1 MERYYSYS
9 RFIKENFG
17 EKLYKICIV
26 GGFTCPNRD
35 GTLAT
40 GGCIFCSEGGSG
52 EFTENASLS
61 VSEQIHLGKSQTSRK
76 YQGEHYIAYF
86 QAFTN
91 TYAPVDRLRALY
103 EEAITAP
110 EIVALSIG
118 TRPDC
123 ITPEILDLLEEL
135 NKRKPVFIEMGLQTS
150 HDSTASFLNRAYPTE
165 TFTKTCHALAEAG
178 IRVTAHIILGL
189 PGETLDMELDTIRYL
204 NTLPVS
210 GIKISMLYVLKN
222 TVLASYYEQHPFHIL
237 TMEEYINHL
246 IICLSQLRKDIVI
259 ERMTGD
265 GPKDLLIVPKWIGH
279 KRLVLNTIHK
289 EMNFPLTNSQLS
301 EFFVNHGYTSYF
313 HLQQAINELVE
324 SEFVR
329 AETIRNT
336 TNYHLISS
344 GKEALSMFH
353 TQISEPI
360 KNDILDYFAEKKYQL
375 RKEVD
380 ITADYYPLKKK
391 RGEYMVKT
399 QIKEKGSLLLE
410 LNINVVSKEQAIAI
424 CDSWEKKSDAVY
436 GKLMEMLLLDE

>member
-9 RFIKENFG
+9 RFIKEYFG
-17 EKLYKICIV
+17 EKLYKICID

-165 TFTKTCHALAEAG
+165 TFTKTC
-178 IRVTAHIILGL
+178 LGL

-289 EMNFPLTNSQLS
+289 EMKQRNF
-301 EFFVNHGYTSYF
+301 
-313 HLQQAINELVE
+313 
-324 SEFVR
+324 
-329 AETIRNT
+329 
-336 TNYHLISS
+336 
-344 GKEALSMFH
+344 
-353 TQISEPI
+353 TQ
-360 KNDILDYFAEKKYQL
+360 
-375 RKEVD
+375 
-380 ITADYYPLKKK
+380 
-391 RGEYMVKT
+391 G
-399 QIKEKGSLLLE
+399 GSLCQKNL
-410 LNINVVSKEQAIAI
+410 
-424 CDSWEKKSDAVY
+424 
-436 GKLMEMLLLDE
+436 

>member
-1 MERYYSYS
+1 MERW
-9 RFIKENFG
+9 G
-17 EKLYKICIV
+17 EKRYHSLDYEMKARYGHKIYKIALD

-35 GTLAT
+35 GLIDTR
-40 GGCIFCSEGGSG
+40 GCIFCSAGGSG
-52 EFTENASLS
+52 DFAASRQLS
-61 VSEQIHLGKSQTSRK
+61 ITDQIEEGKQLLSGKQ
-76 YQGEHYIAYF
+76 QVFDAPCYIAYF

-204 NTLPVS
+204 NTLPIS

-289 EMNFPLTNSQLS
+289 EMKQRNF
-301 EFFVNHGYTSYF
+301 
-313 HLQQAINELVE
+313 
-324 SEFVR
+324 
-329 AETIRNT
+329 
-336 TNYHLISS
+336 
-344 GKEALSMFH
+344 
-353 TQISEPI
+353 TQ
-360 KNDILDYFAEKKYQL
+360 
-375 RKEVD
+375 
-380 ITADYYPLKKK
+380 
-391 RGEYMVKT
+391 G
-399 QIKEKGSLLLE
+399 GSLCQKNL
-410 LNINVVSKEQAIAI
+410 
-424 CDSWEKKSDAVY
+424 
-436 GKLMEMLLLDE
+436 

>member
-1 MERYYSYS
+1 MWADKRYHSLDYEMKARYGHK
-9 RFIKENFG
+9 I
-17 EKLYKICIV
+17 YKIALD

-35 GTLAT
+35 GLIDTR
-40 GGCIFCSEGGSG
+40 GCIFCSAGGSG
-52 EFTENASLS
+52 DFAASRQLS
-61 VSEQIHLGKSQTSRK
+61 ITDQIEEGKQLLSGKQ
-76 YQGEHYIAYF
+76 QVFDAPCYIAYF

-289 EMNFPLTNSQLS
+289 EMKQRNF
-301 EFFVNHGYTSYF
+301 
-313 HLQQAINELVE
+313 
-324 SEFVR
+324 
-329 AETIRNT
+329 
-336 TNYHLISS
+336 
-344 GKEALSMFH
+344 
-353 TQISEPI
+353 TQ
-360 KNDILDYFAEKKYQL
+360 
-375 RKEVD
+375 
-380 ITADYYPLKKK
+380 
-391 RGEYMVKT
+391 G
-399 QIKEKGSLLLE
+399 GSLCQKNL
-410 LNINVVSKEQAIAI
+410 
-424 CDSWEKKSDAVY
+424 
-436 GKLMEMLLLDE
+436 

>member
-9 RFIKENFG
+9 RFIKEYFG
-17 EKLYKICIV
+17 EKLYKICID

-178 IRVTAHIILGL
+178 IRVTHI
-189 PGETLDMELDTIRYL
+189 PT
-204 NTLPVS
+204 
-210 GIKISMLYVLKN
+210 N
-222 TVLASYYEQHPFHIL
+222 TVVECQDERSQHKNKEKALSVLRSRLYEAEVEKQRAAIAADRK
-237 TMEEYINHL
+237 
-246 IICLSQLRKDIVI
+246 SQVG
-259 ERMTGD
+259 TGD
-265 GPKDLLIVPKWIGH
+265 RSERI
-279 KRLVLNTIHK
+279 RTY
-289 EMNFPLTNSQLS
+289 NFPENRVSD
-301 EFFVNHGYTSYF
+301 HR
-313 HLQQAINELVE
+313 IK
-324 SEFVR
+324 R
-329 AETIRNT
+329 TIYKLDQFLN
-336 TNYHLISS
+336 
-344 GKEALSMFH
+344 GDMDE
-353 TQISEPI
+353 
-360 KNDILDYFAEKKYQL
+360 ILDALIAADTAEKL
-375 RKEVD
+375 
-380 ITADYYPLKKK
+380 
-391 RGEYMVKT
+391 
-399 QIKEKGSLLLE
+399 
-410 LNINVVSKEQAIAI
+410 KEQ
-424 CDSWEKKSDAVY
+424 S
-436 GKLMEMLLLDE
+436 EM

>member
-9 RFIKENFG
+9 RFIKEYFG
-17 EKLYKICIV
+17 EKLYKICID

-123 ITPEILDLLEEL
+123 ITPEILDLL
-135 NKRKPVFIEMGLQTS
+135 
-150 HDSTASFLNRAYPTE
+150 DPTE

-289 EMNFPLTNSQLS
+289 EMKQRNF
-301 EFFVNHGYTSYF
+301 
-313 HLQQAINELVE
+313 
-324 SEFVR
+324 
-329 AETIRNT
+329 
-336 TNYHLISS
+336 
-344 GKEALSMFH
+344 
-353 TQISEPI
+353 TQ
-360 KNDILDYFAEKKYQL
+360 
-375 RKEVD
+375 
-380 ITADYYPLKKK
+380 
-391 RGEYMVKT
+391 G
-399 QIKEKGSLLLE
+399 GSLCQKNL
-410 LNINVVSKEQAIAI
+410 
-424 CDSWEKKSDAVY
+424 
-436 GKLMEMLLLDE
+436 